1 MIENQQFKPSDYLP
15 SQPNQPQFT
24 PRPVE
29 PPTKFD
35 LKRMRTEQAIRR
47 KKMQKII
54 WIAGISLILIIV
66 IGSIV
71 WLSYRRVK
79 NAPGIFYPSLG
90 QEHIGLKDNPPKPYN
105 SNPPSSGGHFASPAN
120 WGIYDY
126 EVNDKIFI
134 HNLEHGGIW
143 IAYRPTVSAKVVN
156 ELKAIINEFGGSKI
170 VMAPRSSN
178 DADVAMAA
186 WSRVLKFNLTG
197 DFLSDKEKEDLRG
210 FYKAFK
216 NHGPEFVPDTMP
228 GIDPKS
234 VQ

>member
-1 MIENQQFKPSDYLP
+1 MIDNQQFKPPDDLP
-15 SQPNQPQFT
+15 SQPDHSQIA
-24 PRPVE
+24 PRPGQS
-29 PPTKFD
+29 PTKLD

-54 WIAGISLILIIV
+54 WIAGISLILITV

-71 WLSYRRVK
+71 WLSRRRVK
-79 NAPGIFYPSLG
+79 NTPGIFYPSLG
-90 QEHIGLKDNPPKPYN
+90 QEHIGLKDNLPKPYN

-143 IAYRPTVSAKVVN
+143 IAYRPAVSVKVVN

-178 DADVAMAA
+178 DADIAIAA

-210 FYKAFK
+210 FYKALK

-234 VQ
+234 IQ